1 MNPRLHRWGNAIW
14 RLIGRVSLRI
24 KVMGIALSM
33 IVLLG
38 LSITGL
44 VRDLMTRALTW
55 ELQQRGLSIAHDLA
69 GRSADLILT
78 NNLYSL
84 HELTHSVVPA
94 NEDVRYAFILD
105 PRGQLLSDS
114 FDDDFPSDLLAANI
128 LSPAEQHHVEM
139 LQTEEGLIQDIAV
152 PVFGG
157 RAGVVRIGMSLRRL
171 EATITYITHNIL
183 LATLLISIL
192 GIAISAALTWL
203 LTRPVLDLA
212 EATKQVAQNNLS
224 HRLKP
229 WANDEIGQLQSSFNA
244 MMENL
249 EQSRRGMQA
258 AHVRLIHRNKEL
270 AALYEIALALS
281 GPLGLSEAL
290 ERALNHVIGMV
301 PARGG
306 WICIV
311 NPDGACRVYVK
322 GREGAG
328 FFVRDNCCQYCKTYC
343 TTVGSQKPI
352 GVRPLPAPCPLP
364 NAPMGGA
371 DWPPA
376 GHAIVPLPANERA
389 VGILNLVCSE
399 ENCFDPETMQLL
411 ATVGRQL
418 GLALE
423 NARLWEELRHKEAMR
438 GQLLRKII
446 TAQEEERRR
455 IARELHD
462 ETGQAITSL
471 LVSLKVIEG
480 AASLEQ
486 ARALASEIR
495 DLIGKTLDEV
505 RDLASELRPSVLD
518 DLGLVP
524 ALARYVGKLPARF
537 GFQVDFIATGTHE
550 QRLPREIESTLYR
563 IAQEALTNV
572 ARHAK
577 ASHVSLLLEQR
588 RDAILMLV
596 EDNGVGFDAANVMSS
611 AQEREPLGLYGM
623 RERASLVGGC
633 LTVESK
639 PGAGTTISVQIPL
652 EGEWLQQR
660 EKMAPRQLRPSES

>member
-1 MNPRLHRWGNAIW
+1 MNPQLRRWGTAIW
-14 RLIGRVSLRI
+14 RLIGGVPLRV

-44 VRDLMTRALTW
+44 VRNLMTRTLTW

-114 FDDDFPSDLLAANI
+114 FDGDFPSDLLAANI

-152 PVFGG
+152 PVFEG

-171 EATITYITHNIL
+171 EATITHITHNIL
-183 LATLLISIL
+183 LTTLLISIL
-192 GIAISAALTWL
+192 GIAISAALTWF

-212 EATKQVAQNNLS
+212 EATKQVAEDNLS

-229 WANDEIGQLQSSFNA
+229 WANDEIGQLQASFNA
-244 MMENL
+244 MMDNL
-249 EQSRRGMQA
+249 EQSHRGMRAVNAQLM
-258 AHVRLIHRNKEL
+258 RRNEEL
-270 AALYEIALALS
+270 AALYGIALALS

-290 ERALNHVIGMV
+290 ERALKQVMGMV

-306 WICIV
+306 WICML
-311 NPDGACRVYVK
+311 NPDGACRVYVR
-322 GREGAG
+322 GHEGTG
-328 FFVRDNCCQYCKTYC
+328 FFARDNCCQHCKAC
-343 TTVGSQKPI
+343 RTTVSSQKPI
-352 GVRPLPAPCPLP
+352 VVRPLPAHCPLRSVP
-364 NAPMGGA
+364 VGETGPQ
-371 DWPPA
+371 PA
-376 GHAIVPLPANERA
+376 GHAIIPLLANERA

-418 GLALE
+418 GLAFE
-423 NARLWEELRHKEAMR
+423 NAHLWEELRHKEAMR

-446 TAQEEERRR
+446 AAQEEERRR

-486 ARALASEIR
+486 ARALASEMR

-505 RDLASELRPSVLD
+505 RDLASELRPSALD

-537 GFQVDFIATGTHE
+537 GFQVDFVTTGAHE

-596 EDNGVGFDAANVMSS
+596 EDNGVGFDAVSVMSS
-611 AQEREPLGLYGM
+611 AHEREPLGLYGM
-623 RERASLVGGC
+623 QERASLVGGR
-633 LTVESK
+633 LTVESR

-652 EGEWLQQR
+652 EREWLQQE
-660 EKMAPRQLRPSES
+660 EKANPPELRPSES